1 MIKTKQEW
9 ISEFRNVGEATIS
22 DLIISDSNKKSNSE
36 IVNKKIKNF
45 RENQIK
51 QVLELSQTY
60 SWNNKTT
67 TRLENLF

>member
-45 RENQIK
+45 RENQTK